1 MPFTSTLQSFRLS
14 RCIYITGSC
23 NPSTFSS
30 LKRIMAYTW
39 ARLWVRLLARLRFL
53 STSIHLILC
62 CSCLFYHFNSGYLT
76 ASLNHPYWA
85 LLMDLG
91 TGISASLLESYLEL
105 LSNDSVLSNGSESE
119 SSATA
124 PAPPTAAVPLPL
136 PPLSPPLLPALVP
149 LARPR
154 DLAAAVAA
162 FLALRSAVFF
172 VFSIALW

>member
-39 ARLWVRLLARLRFL
+39 ARLWARLLARLRLL

-85 LLMDLG
+85 LS
-91 TGISASLLESYLEL
+91 T
-105 LSNDSVLSNGSESE
+105 
-119 SSATA
+119 
-124 PAPPTAAVPLPL
+124 
-136 PPLSPPLLPALVP
+136 
-149 LARPR
+149 RPWDR
-154 DLAAAVAA
+154 DLCLTLEIRFGTA
-162 FLALRSAVFF
+162 FRR
-172 VFSIALW
+172 FSLVKWLQV